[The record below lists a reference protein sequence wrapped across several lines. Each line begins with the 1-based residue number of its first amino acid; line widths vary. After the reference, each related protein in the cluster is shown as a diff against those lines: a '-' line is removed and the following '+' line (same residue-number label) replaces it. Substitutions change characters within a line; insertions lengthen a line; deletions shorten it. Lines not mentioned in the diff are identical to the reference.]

1 VPRLYFAAELAV
13 RGTWFNVSKQD
24 THFINIFS
32 LVLGLLVLIAICIF
46 AFARVVASHTQNQ
59 QVMQEAD
66 YYKRVAARLQ
76 APGQVA
82 VSGQD
87 NSALAIKNET
97 SAAAGSASPAAAP
110 KNGAEVFQQ
119 VCSTCHG
126 AGIAGA
132 PKVGDK
138 AVWAPR
144 IAEGKATLYGHA
156 LQGFQGKSGVMPA
169 KGGRA
174 DLSDELIK
182 QAVDY
187 MVQMDQ

>member
-1 VPRLYFAAELAV
+1 M
-13 RGTWFNVSKQD
+13 SKQD
-24 THFINIFS
+24 THFFNVFS
-32 LVLGLLVLIAICIF
+32 LVIGLLAAVAIGIF
-46 AFARVVASHTQNQ
+46 AFARMVASDTQDK
-59 QVMQEAD
+59 QVLAERD
-66 YYKRVAARLQ
+66 YSKNVAARLA
-76 APGQVA
+76 APSQVA
-82 VSGQD
+82 VAGHD
-87 NSALAIKNET
+87 NSAIAIQ
-97 SAAAGSASPAAAP
+97 ADAGAAGSAAIAAP
-110 KNGAEVFQQ
+110 PKDGTEVFQQ

-174 DLSDELIK
+174 DLSDDLIK